1 MSIKCVETPQLVLEC
16 SLPEKERRHISWPS
30 IDTIAT
36 MRKGGREG
44 GRGGGEKAHGEVQ
57 ARQVEMKARGKRG
70 EVTARRPMHVKK
82 KGRVARAM
90 LTVLMVPREQK
101 DKAQLLRQVRENGQ
115 WQRW

>member
-1 MSIKCVETPQLVLEC
+1 MKPPHRFSAGDTWASSSPFEEVRFIA
-16 SLPEKERRHISWPS
+16 PS
-30 IDTIAT
+30 
-36 MRKGGREG
+36 G